1 MIKKLQDLN
10 PDIKFYDVTDKEFAS
25 YGKVISGL
33 DVTDITKA
41 AKKISNNIEGSAY
54 CPSVAD
60 FECLAIAKEIEN
72 EFFGTL
78 PAQIGYCH
86 GHNNLL
92 NATEWHFSSE
102 INIAITPIVLILG
115 HVWEIENNMI
125 DVSKFKAFYLPA
137 GTAVEV
143 YATTLHY
150 CPCEVEKDGFGCVV
164 GLPGDT
170 NTDLKENVK
179 NPLIYQRNK
188 WIISHPD
195 NKSLVNDGAVVG
207 ITGKNLEIKY

>member
-1 MIKKLQDLN
+1 MIKKLQELN
-10 PDIKFYDVTDKEFAS
+10 PDIKFYDVTDKEFAP
-25 YGKVISGL
+25 YGKIISGL

-41 AKKISNNIEGSAY
+41 AKKISNDIDGSAY
-54 CPSVAD
+54 YPSVAD
-60 FECLAIAKEIEN
+60 FECLAIAKEIKN

-115 HVWEIENNMI
+115 HVWEVEDNTI

-170 NTDLKENVK
+170 NTNLKEKVK

-188 WIISHPD
+188 WIISHPE
-195 NKSLVNDGAVVG
+195 NEVLVKAGAVVG

>member
-10 PDIKFYDVTDKEFAS
+10 PDITFFDVTDKEFAT

-33 DVTDITKA
+33 DVSDITKA
-41 AKKISNNIEGSAY
+41 AKKISNNITGSAY
-54 CPSVAD
+54 YPSVAE
-60 FECLAIAKEIEN
+60 FECLPIAKEIRN

-102 INIAITPIVLILG
+102 INIAVTPIVLILG
-115 HVWEIENNMI
+115 HIWEVEDNKI

-150 CPCEVEKDGFGCVV
+150 CPCEVEKGGFGCVV

-170 NTDLKENVK
+170 NTALKESVN

-195 NKSLVNDGAVVG
+195 NKRLVEAGAIAG
-207 ITGKNLEIKY
+207 IKGKNIGIKY